1 MKIFGERLKEI
12 RTEKYLKQTD
22 IAEMLNVSGNTVYA
36 WKHDKQEPS
45 MATLLKLSEILEVP
59 LDYLFGKTDY

>member
-12 RTEKYLKQTD
+12 RIEKHLHQSD
-22 IAEMLNVSGNTVYA
+22 IAKMLHVSTNTIHA
-36 WKHDKQEPS
+36 WEKDKQEPS
-45 MATLLKLSEILEVP
+45 MANILKLSELLEVS